1 MFVTGSSAY
10 FGQGLGGMMGFQT
23 DTTFLTALTNGM
35 PRWSLSDNYLS
46 VFPGVGFRIQDDTTT
61 STAAAAL
68 PVSGDYRRLMRTTSL
83 RRFKRL
89 IEDAA
94 VTAADFAA
102 LRPRSWFDSREVEDA
117 GLDGATVTEAEAAA
131 AGLRRIP
138 GFIAEEVENVN
149 PLFCTYN
156 TGGELEGI
164 SYDRLTVAAHAA
176 FTALEARVAALEA
189 A

>member
-1 MFVTGSSAY
+1 
-10 FGQGLGGMMGFQT
+10 
-23 DTTFLTALTNGM
+23 
-35 PRWSLSDNYLS
+35 
-46 VFPGVGFRIQDDTTT
+46 
-61 STAAAAL
+61 
-68 PVSGDYRRLMRTTSL
+68 
-83 RRFKRL
+83 
-89 IEDAA
+89 